1 MMLTCISRFQI
12 DPKKIKYFAV
22 YVRNWGQVIPGC
34 GADLI
39 GYFAPHEGSDTLA
52 HGIYNIA
59 GLAEYESY

>member
-1 MMLTCISRFQI
+1 MILTCISRFQI

-22 YVRNWGQVIPGC
+22 YARNWEQVIPGC

-52 HGIYNIA
+52 YGIYNIA
-59 GLAEYESY
+59 GLAEYEAY

>member
-1 MMLTCISRFQI
+1 MILTCISRFQI

-22 YVRNWGQVIPGC
+22 SARNWGQVIPGC